1 MPHVST
7 RKLEDNH
14 KEDLYREFLRSLER
28 AFDAEKSL
36 YVLGQF
42 FTQTER
48 EMFAKRFAVIAMLEK
63 KVPMAQ
69 IARALKM
76 SEVTIATMSLKH
88 EAGKYEWV
96 VKSALGKK
104 DIWEI
109 IENILTLDGH
119 LPQKVG
125 KGRYA
130 GFNKAVRKDRLR
142 RS

>member
-1 MPHVST
+1 MSQ
-7 RKLEDNH
+7 RKLEDKH
-14 KEDLYREFLRSLER
+14 KEDLYYEFLKSLER
-28 AFDAEKSL
+28 AFDAEKGL
-36 YVLGQF
+36 FIFGQF

-48 EMFAKRFAVIAMLEK
+48 EMFAKRFAVIVMLEK
-63 KVPMAQ
+63 KVPVSQ

-88 EAGKYEWV
+88 EMGKYEWV

-109 IENILTLDGH
+109 IESILTLDGN

-125 KGRYA
+125 KGRYKSA
-130 GFNKAVRKDRLR
+130 NKTARKNHPRH
-142 RS
+142 S

>member
-7 RKLEDNH
+7 RKLEDKQ
-14 KEDLYREFLRSLER
+14 KEDLYREFLKSLER
-28 AFDAEKSL
+28 AFDTEKGL

-63 KVPMAQ
+63 KVSMVQ

-88 EAGKYEWV
+88 EAGKYDWV
-96 VKSALGKK
+96 IKSALGKK

-109 IENILTLDGH
+109 IESILTIDGY
-119 LPQKVG
+119 LPQKTG
-125 KGRYA
+125 KGRYK
-130 GFNKAVRKDRLR
+130 GFDKMIRKDRLR
-142 RS
+142 KS